1 MITGRLL
8 GPTATGEAGNLN
20 LPWSCAIYS
29 IVNWMTAYSDVEG
42 IQTLCLKVLPC
53 ILEDEQQRQTAQT
66 ARLTDVVLRAMV
78 TFPKSEQLH
87 IAAFH
92 TIVLLARPN
101 GGREGMLFHSS
112 MMASGIFGVNSQH
125 GKSGIAVML
134 DSMQRFQDSPVLSAK
149 SCWAMVNIALAPEQ
163 KAALVK
169 LGGIQATINAM
180 SRHPFCAEVIFRAL
194 FALINLVIPSVK
206 MENREE
212 RLGNA
217 NEDRAGQPQAHEAVD
232 PIVPLD
238 GAPAD
243 DDDDITA
250 SGEREIINELV
261 GEITSLVVQAMKN
274 FCSSEAIL
282 NRACL
287 VLHNLSLTE
296 DYHTTLLWTPQ
307 CYQMLEWCITNYRTD
322 QVLQQSATGTL
333 HRLRSTLSQ
342 NEDIR
347 ARFRESLR
355 TQQHIA
361 VEQAQREAQRLN
373 EQQQALLANA
383 READSAAEASNVGP
397 N

>member
-8 GPTATGEAGNLN
+8 GPTTLGGAGNMN

-29 IVNWMTAYSDVEG
+29 IVNWMTAYSEVEG

-66 ARLTDVVLRAMV
+66 ARLTDIVLRAMV
-78 TFPKSEQLH
+78 VFPKSEQLN

-92 TIVLLARPN
+92 TIVLLARPH

-112 MMASGIFGVNSQH
+112 MISSGIFGMNCQH

-134 DSMQRFQDSPVLSAK
+134 DAMMRFQDSPVLLAM
-149 SCWAMVNIALAPEQ
+149 SCWALVNIALAPEQ

-180 SRHPFCAEVIFRAL
+180 SRHPFRAEVQFRAL

-206 MENREE
+206 LE
-212 RLGNA
+212 RRDDGVVNFNDGVDGLVPAPEHFAAGGADVDGQDA
-217 NEDRAGQPQAHEAVD
+217 NSMKESD
-232 PIVPLD
+232 
-238 GAPAD
+238 
-243 DDDDITA
+243 
-250 SGEREIINELV
+250 IINGQV
-261 GEITSLVVQAMKN
+261 GEITSLVVRAMKN

-287 VLHNLSLTE
+287 VLHNLTLTE

-307 CYQMLEWCITNYRTD
+307 CYQMLDWCVMNYRTD

-333 HRLRSTLSQ
+333 HRLRLTLAQ
-342 NEDIR
+342 NDDIR
-347 ARFRESLR
+347 TRFRESLR

-361 VEQAQREAQRLN
+361 VEQAQKEAQRLN

-383 READSAAEASNVGP
+383 REAAAAAASIIETD
-397 N
+397 